1 MLFIVLWAL
10 LNSGFGTA
18 LDGPIAAFFMEKPCQ
33 RLDGTAER
41 LTGYTLGGGS
51 KGMRSTPAVCHF
63 GPRSVTVG
71 GPIAALG
78 FRWREFQVI
87 VIGLVG
93 YAVCF
98 ASAGVGTF
106 ALVLQSGRLISRLG
120 RWCRPSPVTGAL
132 ATPQEAP
139 MSWRGEGTSLSRT
152 GIVNLTQKAIHSCN
166 KKRTLARLV
175 LSRTPVFSPPA
186 YPQIA
191 S

>member
-1 MLFIVLWAL
+1 MALQAECARSVSVGSGLTMGKPGRLRRLPMQPAEFPSPDDAQPSGWVVLVQTILGLLIGGMLFIVLWAL

-93 YAVCF
+93 YAVC
-98 ASAGVGTF
+98 
-106 ALVLQSGRLISRLG
+106 
-120 RWCRPSPVTGAL
+120 
-132 ATPQEAP
+132 
-139 MSWRGEGTSLSRT
+139 
-152 GIVNLTQKAIHSCN
+152 
-166 KKRTLARLV
+166 
-175 LSRTPVFSPPA
+175 
-186 YPQIA
+186 
-191 S
+191 